1 VYLEKGACVKERE
14 RERERN
20 WYSFC
25 IQLYFY
31 IIIYI
36 PSTLDAGYYYIDFC
50 LLPETR
56 TFDGATNLREEARAR
71 TTTTQ
76 FSGAPL
82 FVYNNHQRKRV
93 KS

>member
-56 TFDGATNLREEARAR
+56 TFDGATNLREEATRDEQHQR
-71 TTTTQ
+71 NSVVRPFSSTTTTKEK
-76 FSGAPL
+76 G
-82 FVYNNHQRKRV
+82 
-93 KS
+93 